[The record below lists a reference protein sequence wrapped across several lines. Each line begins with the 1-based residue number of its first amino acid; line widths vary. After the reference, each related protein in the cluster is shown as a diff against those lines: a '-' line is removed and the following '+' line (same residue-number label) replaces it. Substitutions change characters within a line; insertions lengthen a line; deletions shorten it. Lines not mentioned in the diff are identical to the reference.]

1 LPAGGGSP
9 ATNEREAEMS
19 STGDGMWTL
28 APVSWGAENVLAP
41 GLVVV
46 LLWVTQLGYFAVVSH
61 GVRIRRDGSWSPGVA
76 NTVTMVR
83 GGLYAVVAGFVL
95 VPPEMAASWIPAACY
110 GTGVVLDRV
119 DGYLARTV
127 GRETAL
133 GARLDMAF
141 DTFGF
146 VAAPLVAVVWGTLPV
161 WYLSLSAARFLYRGG
176 CEWRRFRGRPVFD
189 LPESDVRQP
198 LAGIQM
204 LFLTVALVP
213 AVPASLVWAAAPVV
227 LAPSLVVF
235 LRDFLV
241 VSGRLPL
248 DGRVEHN

>member
-1 LPAGGGSP
+1 
-9 ATNEREAEMS
+9 MS
-19 STGDGMWTL
+19 STGDGVWTL
-28 APVSWGAENVLAP
+28 APVGWGVESVLAP

-46 LLWVTQLGYFAVVSH
+46 LLWATQLGYLAVVSR
-61 GVRIRRDGSWSPGVA
+61 GARIPENGSRFPGVA
-76 NTVTMVR
+76 NAVTMVR

-95 VPPEMAASWIPAACY
+95 VPPETATSWLPAACY
-110 GTGVVLDRV
+110 GTGVALDRI

-146 VAAPLVAVVWGTLPV
+146 VAAPLLAVVWGTLPV
-161 WYLSLSAARFLYRGG
+161 WYLSLSVARFLYRGG
-176 CEWRRFRGRPVFD
+176 CEWRRLRGRPVFD
-189 LPESDVRQP
+189 LPGSDLRRP

-204 LFLTVALVP
+204 CFLTVALVP
-213 AVPASLVWAAAPVV
+213 GVPASLVGTVAPVV
-227 LAPSLVVF
+227 LVPSLVVF

-241 VSGRLPL
+241 VSGRLPR
-248 DGRVEHN
+248 GGGTERN